1 MASRGQSL
9 RSNELASLLGSSGG
23 GGGGDGAN
31 ISGEQQHSNIFA
43 PSFAAASN
51 KKARDL
57 RPEQSS
63 AKVASAP
70 KTRYRRGRGSRG
82 GDADGSSSSS
92 SEEEDVFDG
101 LIKGATSRSSK
112 QQGKDEEDDVHA
124 NVPHPTSIRRHRHR
138 RRASSSS
145 SSSEA
150 SNNSSS
156 SSSSSEDED
165 IVEERRR
172 RIRERAKL
180 QQKKQQSRRSSDGS
194 SSSSSSTE
202 QQHKHNEHQHQQLES
217 KHTSSSSDSSSSSS
231 SDSSED
237 ESSSDEDSA
246 QQPRIRMS
254 KPVFIPKNKRG
265 TAMVAQL
272 EAEKQAALALKRQD
286 KKDKRAKESRL
297 MVAQL
302 VQKANDKN
310 QVKKDDDGWIAMP
323 DDDDDGP
330 NCDEKLEYE
339 NWEVR
344 ELMRLLRDI
353 DEAEDEENELA
364 ELERRRNMT
373 EADRR
378 REDEALGKFS
388 RKDKPKGKFMQ
399 RYYHKGAFYMDE
411 DSLKDKDDVRHKAE
425 EYARAATGE
434 DKYDK
439 KNLPKVMQV
448 KKFGM
453 SGYSTKYRGLVK
465 EDTTDKEIQYIPAKR
480 RKGEPRV

>member
-23 GGGGDGAN
+23 DGAS
-31 ISGEQQHSNIFA
+31 ISGEKQHSNIFA

-51 KKARDL
+51 KKTRDL
-57 RPEQSS
+57 RPELSS
-63 AKVASAP
+63 TKVANAP
-70 KTRYRRGRGSRG
+70 KTRYRRGR
-82 GDADGSSSSS
+82 DGSSSSS

-101 LIKGATSRSSK
+101 LKGATSRNRK
-112 QQGKDEEDDVHA
+112 QGKEEEFVGEDEH
-124 NVPHPTSIRRHRHR
+124 VPLHTSRSSIRRHRR
-138 RRASSSS
+138 RSSS

-150 SNNSSS
+150 SNSSSSS

-180 QQKKQQSRRSSDGS
+180 LQQKQQWRRSS

-202 QQHKHNEHQHQQLES
+202 EQHKACARNDNDNVNVNQQRES
-217 KHTSSSSDSSSSSS
+217 KHTSSSSDSSSSSNS
-231 SDSSED
+231 SSSSED
-237 ESSSDEDSA
+237 ESSSDENSA
-246 QQPRIRMS
+246 EQPRIRMS

-272 EAEKQAALALKRQD
+272 EAEKQAELALKRQD
-286 KKDKRAKESRL
+286 EKDKRAKESRL

-353 DEAEDEENELA
+353 DEAEYEENELA

-411 DSLKDKDDVRHKAE
+411 DSLKDKNDVRHKAE

-439 KNLPKVMQV
+439 INLPKVMQV

-453 SGYSTKYRGLVK
+453 SGYSTKYKGLAK
-465 EDTTDKEIQYIPAKR
+465 EDTTDKAIQYIPVKR
-480 RKGEPRV
+480 RKGEPKA